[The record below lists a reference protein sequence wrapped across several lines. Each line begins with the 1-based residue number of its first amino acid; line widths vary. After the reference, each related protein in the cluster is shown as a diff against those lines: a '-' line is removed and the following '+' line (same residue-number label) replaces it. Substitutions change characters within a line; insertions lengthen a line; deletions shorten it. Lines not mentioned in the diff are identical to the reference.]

1 MVIEV
6 TRFISNSE
14 IGEQEA
20 IGFKQHAHNQEY
32 RAPLYL
38 SSAAGTGNTFLFDWA
53 YPLDGGY

>member
-6 TRFISNSE
+6 TRFIFNTE

-20 IGFKQHAHNQEY
+20 LGFKQHAHNQEY

-38 SSAAGTGNTFLFDWA
+38 SSAAGNWKYLPF
-53 YPLDGGY
+53 

>member
-6 TRFISNSE
+6 TRFIFNTE

-20 IGFKQHAHNQEY
+20 LGFKQHAHNQEY

-38 SSAAGTGNTFLFDWA
+38 SSAAGNWKSLPF
-53 YPLDGGY
+53 